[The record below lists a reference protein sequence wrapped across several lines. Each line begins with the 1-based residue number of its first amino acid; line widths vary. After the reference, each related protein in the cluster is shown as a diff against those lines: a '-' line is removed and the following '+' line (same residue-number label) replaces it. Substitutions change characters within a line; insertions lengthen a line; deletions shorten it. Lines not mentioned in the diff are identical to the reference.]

1 MKVIALAAAAIALTG
16 CGRLSG
22 VVAGEEASAAEE
34 SLEVVGS
41 SMEPTLHCA
50 RPSLGCRG
58 ARDDDL
64 VIRDEATIER
74 GEVVAF
80 RVGAKARHFCGA
92 GGLYVKRVVG
102 LAGDHV
108 EFRDGAVYVGERR
121 LKEPYANGPTDAA
134 EAEVRSSSRR
144 TTSSSSGTTVPSP
157 ATRAS
162 GGPLAVRKVVGVGVA
177 IQRGSRRIPLP

>member
-134 EAEVRSSSRR
+134 EAGSAIVVPPNHVLVLGDNRAESCDSR
-144 TTSSSSGTTVPSP
+144 VW
-157 ATRAS
+157 
-162 GGPLAVRKVVGVGVA
+162 GPLAVRKVVGVGVA